1 MTYFKF
7 LVTYFFPLPRR
18 FEGILPE
25 SRTQRLLRPAPG
37 TRLGAQAQ
45 FPRTL
50 SGKKGKK
57 KTSRLKRT
65 GRVASSNTEREG
77 LEPPSP
83 FGRSLS
89 RRVHYHSASA
99 PERLRPDNARWA
111 SAGALTFRNVNNDGT
126 SSVGAPGFEPGTSA
140 SRTQRST
147 GLSHA
152 PKHEQKGR
160 LSLAPERH
168 GQGGIRTHET
178 VFAAHT
184 LSRRAP

>member
-1 MTYFKF
+1 MPSGGCWDDCWDDAAAPC
-7 LVTYFFPLPRR
+7 LL
-18 FEGILPE
+18 L
-25 SRTQRLLRPAPG
+25 RLLRQSRPTLGLFQPNPDRPSQG
-37 TRLGAQAQ
+37 TVER
-45 FPRTL
+45 PPTE
-50 SGKKGKK
+50 KP
-57 KTSRLKRT
+57 SRLIGP
-65 GRVASSNTEREG
+65 GRVSSSETEREG

-99 PERLRPDNARWA
+99 PERSRPDSARCA
-111 SAGALTFRNVNNDGT
+111 SAGAFMARIVNNDGT
-126 SSVGAPGFEPGTSA
+126 SQVGAPGFEPGTSA

-152 PKHEQKGR
+152 PNKKTAPSWRRGSGR
-160 LSLAPERH
+160 
-168 GQGGIRTHET
+168 GGIRTHET